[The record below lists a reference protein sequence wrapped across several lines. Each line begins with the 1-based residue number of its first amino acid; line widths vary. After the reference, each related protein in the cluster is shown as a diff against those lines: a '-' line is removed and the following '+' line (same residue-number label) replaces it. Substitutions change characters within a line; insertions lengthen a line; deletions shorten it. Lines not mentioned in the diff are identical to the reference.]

1 MTPLQ
6 KLLTMPEYRA
16 QRAHVFQ
23 SDESLRWFL
32 RQNRDALINA
42 GAVVQLG
49 RRCMVEPERFDAKAF
64 EIGRQAAQRA
74 GGDK

>member
-23 SDESLRWFL
+23 SDEALRWFL
-32 RQNRDALINA
+32 RQHRAALTKA

-49 RRCMVEPERFDAKAF
+49 RRCMVEPERFDAAAF
-64 EIGRQAAQRA
+64 EIGRKTAQRVQA
-74 GGDK
+74 

>member
-16 QRAHVFQ
+16 QRAHVFK

-32 RQNRDALINA
+32 RQHRNTLTSA

-49 RRCMVEPERFDAKAF
+49 RRCMVEPDRFDVAAF
-64 EIGRQAAQRA
+64 EIGRRTAQNVPA
-74 GGDK
+74 